1 MRAAANRSRSGFTL
15 LELLVGVTLSSIVI
29 MLAMLAWKPMSRT
42 TLQLRDRARDT
53 TELRLAVES
62 LLADLGGADT
72 ALPTSEPGELHLVRE
87 QAVAELAGAWSGGG
101 DAGILYTLSGSDLQ
115 RQDAALGT
123 AVIVASGLVDFEV
136 ERVAG
141 SETHVTL
148 SVGEGLGERRVE
160 LVWPR

>member
-1 MRAAANRSRSGFTL
+1 MARRARAGFTL
-15 LELLVGVTLSSIVI
+15 VELLVSVVVASIVLT
-29 MLAMLAWKPMSRT
+29 LAMLGWRPMARA
-42 TLQLRDRARDT
+42 TLGLRDRARDGA
-53 TELRLAVES
+53 ELRLAVEC

-72 ALPTSEPGELHLVRE
+72 ALPTSEPAELHIVRE

-101 DAGILYTLSGSDLQ
+101 DAGILYALEGGLLS

-123 AVIVASGLVDFEV
+123 AVVVAGGLTGFAV

-141 SETHVTL
+141 TETHVTL
-148 SVGEGLGERRVE
+148 SAGEGLGAYAVE